1 MTKYTAQQVF
11 SIVSKNK
18 LTEEQS
24 AAISDA
30 STDGPS
36 LVIAGAGSGKTELM
50 AVRTLFLVAN
60 GLAKPSEILGLTF
73 TRKAASELSNRVNK
87 GLVELRESSFW
98 PEGLAEDFEPPKII
112 TYNSFGNEIFRTLS
126 LQVGFEA
133 DATLLTEAG
142 AIALAKDIVTG
153 ATAED
158 FAELLN
164 WDRTLDY
171 LTEKVL
177 SASAAL
183 TDNRQA
189 PETAINYLRNF
200 QERIAGLPKTDKGE
214 AGTFAYHQAV
224 IDTVRSSSLVFE
236 LANKYQEEKRI
247 RGLVDFSD
255 QVALAF
261 TALEKQELLLPHR
274 FVLLDEY
281 QDTSSIQTMLLAK
294 LFRGR
299 AVMAVGDPNQAI
311 YGWRGASSANLSG
324 YSNDFGKAE
333 QFALSASWRSGQKIV
348 DAANLVSEP
357 LSSDVGLTPVRLTAG
372 LAIESS
378 VQALVCQDEVSEA
391 KAAAE
396 WLESRMSEDTS
407 GAILFRSKQAMSVF
421 TEALA
426 ARGLDFEV
434 SGLSGLLEQPEVID
448 LIAALKVISDPESGA
463 ELMRILAGPKFRIAP
478 RDIAKLQSF
487 AKKLSRMRKEVN
499 GQLPM
504 TLVET
509 LDELRNP
516 KTHEMTEVSEFGLQ
530 RMVFA
535 ADLFHRMRTQLSL
548 GVSEFAWAVA
558 KELELDIELYAH
570 SNAKF
575 PLANLEGFISRI
587 SDYEATAIRPSL
599 NGLISWLNYAV
610 TSERFELP
618 KTGTKAGVV
627 QLMSVHAAKGL
638 EWDLVVVAGLVNGSF
653 PVESRE
659 TKGWL
664 SLGKLPNPLRQDSA
678 WIPTF
683 TWESATTQKELKTA
697 LDQFADENRAKHEI
711 EERRLAY
718 VAVTRASKQLL
729 LTASYYKA
737 GNLKP
742 RLPAAYLEELL
753 DADLV
758 ELVSPIPEPDA
769 TNPLSEASTQAV
781 WPLDPLGDSRPV
793 YLSAAKAV
801 ETAKPLSAAENLQL
815 AALVQQT
822 EVLGQNLPPEI
833 PLRLSASRVVSLL
846 ADPENFLSELERP
859 LPVAYSEAAA
869 QGTIFHE
876 ALERAFELDGE
887 IDAELFAD
895 EDQHL
900 AEQFLKSRFATLQ
913 PVFVEKSLEY
923 ELGGTIVVCKLDAV
937 FETDQGFEIVDWKSG
952 ASPKSK
958 AEIEA
963 KAIQLAL
970 YRIGLARLLGV
981 GIERVTASFFFA
993 KDGVE
998 ISPQVTSEANL
1009 SKQLAS
1015 LRKARLQS

>member
-1 MTKYTAQQVF
+1 MTKYTAQQIF
-11 SIVSKNK
+11 SVVSKNK
-18 LTEEQS
+18 LTDEQS
-24 AAISDA
+24 AAISEA
-30 STDGPS
+30 NTDGPS

-50 AVRTLFLVAN
+50 SVRTLFLVAN

-73 TRKAASELSNRVNK
+73 TRKAASELSNRVNR

-98 PEGLAEDFEPPKII
+98 PEGLAGDFDPPKIT

-126 LQVGFEA
+126 LQVGFES

-142 AIALAKDIVTG
+142 AISLAKDIVTS
-153 ATAED
+153 ATAET
-158 FAELLN
+158 FSELLN
-164 WDRTLDY
+164 WDRTVDY

-183 TDNRQA
+183 TDNRQD
-189 PETAINYLRNF
+189 PESAISYLNDF
-200 QERIAGLPKTDKGE
+200 QERIAKLPKTEKG
-214 AGTFAYHQAV
+214 GDGVFAYHQAI
-224 IDTVRSSSLVFE
+224 IDTAQASNLIFE
-236 LANKYQEEKRI
+236 LANKYQREKRI

-261 TALEKQELLLPHR
+261 MALEKQDLVLPHR

-294 LFRGR
+294 LFKGR

-324 YSNDFGKAE
+324 YSKDFGPAG
-333 QFALSASWRSGQKIV
+333 QFALSASWRSGQAIV

-357 LSSDVGLTPVRLTAG
+357 LTSDLGLSPVKLTAG
-372 LAIESS
+372 LQIDSI
-378 VQALVCQDEVSEA
+378 VQAQVCQDEVAESQ
-391 KAAAE
+391 AAAS
-396 WLESRMSEDTS
+396 WLGERMNDETS
-407 GAILFRSKQAMSVF
+407 AAILFRSKQAMSVF

-426 ARGLDFEV
+426 AQGLDFEV
-434 SGLSGLLEQPEVID
+434 SGLSGLLEQPEVVD

-478 RDIAKLQSF
+478 RDIAKLQSL
-487 AKKLSRMRKEVN
+487 AKKLSKIRKEVN

-516 KTHEMTEVSEFGLQ
+516 KSHGLTELSELGLE

-535 ADLFHRMRTQLSL
+535 AELFHRMRTQLSL

-558 KELELDIELYAH
+558 KELELDIELFAH
-570 SNAKF
+570 SRAKF

-587 SDYEATAIRPSL
+587 ADYESSAIRPSL

-610 TSERFELP
+610 ASERFELP
-618 KTGTKAGVV
+618 KTGTKAGVI

-664 SLGKLPNPLRQDSA
+664 SLGKLPHPLRQDSD
-678 WIPTF
+678 WIPEF
-683 TWESATTQKELKTA
+683 SWKSATSQKQLKIA

-718 VAVTRASKQLL
+718 VAITRASKQLF

-742 RLPAAYLEELL
+742 RLPAAYLNELL
-753 DADLV
+753 EADMAKLVAPMPTPDLV
-758 ELVSPIPEPDA
+758 
-769 TNPLSEASTQAV
+769 NPLSQVAITTV
-781 WPLDPLGDSRPV
+781 WPADPLGDSRAD
-793 YLSAAKAV
+793 YLTAAEAVRSAKASSV
-801 ETAKPLSAAENLQL
+801 AESLQL
-815 AALVQQT
+815 AAIIQQA
-822 EVLGQNLPPEI
+822 EVLGKSSPPEL
-833 PLRLSASRVVSLL
+833 PLRLSASRVVALL
-846 ADPENFLSELERP
+846 ADPEAFLAELARP
-859 LPVAYSEAAA
+859 VPVPYSEAAA
-869 QGTIFHE
+869 RGTIFHE
-876 ALERAFELDGE
+876 ALEQAFGL
-887 IDAELFAD
+887 DAEVAVERFAD
-895 EDQHL
+895 EDRGL
-900 AEQFLKSRFATLQ
+900 AEQFLKSRFASLK
-913 PVFVEKSLEY
+913 PLFIEKSLEY
-923 ELGGTIVVCKLDAV
+923 ELGGTVVVCKLDAV
-937 FETDQGFEIVDWKSG
+937 FQTDQGYEIVDWKSG
-952 ASPKSK
+952 ASPKSQ

-963 KAIQLAL
+963 RAVQLSL
-970 YRIGLARLLGV
+970 YRIGLARLLKIGV
-981 GIERVTASFFFA
+981 ERVSASFFFA
-993 KDGVE
+993 KDGKE
-998 ISPQVTSEANL
+998 ITPSVPSEAEL
-1009 SKQLAS
+1009 FEKLHS
-1015 LRKARLQS
+1015 LRKAHLHS